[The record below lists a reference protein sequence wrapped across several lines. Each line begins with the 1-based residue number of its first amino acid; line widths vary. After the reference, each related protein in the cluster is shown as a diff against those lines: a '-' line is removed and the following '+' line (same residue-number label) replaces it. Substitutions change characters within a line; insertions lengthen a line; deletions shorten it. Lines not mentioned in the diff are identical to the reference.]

1 MKLVSPSQS
10 KKSGFILISVMFTV
24 TMLITTATAFAWF
37 ARNEAQRATSEI
49 YMAQTERVAEIA
61 AARAKKLLAMDSN
74 SYDSYKE
81 DLYTAKGIQ
90 YYTVGDFTAEVSFR
104 PLNDK
109 IDINEI
115 LLPDRVTIRGEYAYA
130 WEEIWRIVKHPELA
144 DTVLDFFDYDKK
156 QRPGGREDKIC
167 INRELSDITELLL
180 IPELNR
186 DILSGVTEKNR
197 KVPGLTH
204 FLTAY
209 GGQKI
214 NINAA
219 PAAVIA
225 LLDDKIGEAGAQ
237 SVVAYRELYP
247 IKDMKDLENIAGIPS
262 GVLKRLTNVIDF
274 KSSLAE
280 LVILVTDTKS
290 KRTRKFVLTVDK
302 SSGKTIRWRE

>member
-115 LLPDRVTIRGEYAYA
+115 LLPDRVTIRGEYTYA

-156 QRPGGREDKIC
+156 QRPGGREDEIC

-214 NINAA
+214 NINVA

-262 GVLKRLTNVIDF
+262 GVLKRLTNVIAF

-290 KRTRKFVLTVDK
+290 KRTRKFVLTVNK